1 MILSL
6 AVMIGLI
13 ALYFVLSSIQPL
25 TEGSVMTAEEWQRLE
40 DETLVLLQ
48 KRDRVFAE
56 IRELD
61 FEAALNKVDLD
72 DFTVLKR
79 RYEDEALDI
88 MDQLQVAFETY
99 GSRIDDDIDAIVE
112 AARLRRKAAVEQS
125 EIPDAVTE
133 IVVATVPDAAATE
146 PDAAATEP
154 DATTENVSVDDSS
167 LDEVSSGKEPS
178 QSKIAMSQIGIGGS
192 VNPAGL
198 NTSMYKCKTCDAFL
212 PRDARFCDHCGAE
225 QLVLCASCGFEN
237 RVDARFCRSCGDAL
251 ESNV

>member
-13 ALYFVLSSIQPL
+13 ALYFVLSSVQPL

-48 KRDRVFAE
+48 RRDRVFAE

-61 FEAALNKVDLD
+61 FEAALNKVDID

-79 RYEDEALDI
+79 RYEDEALEI

-99 GSRIDDDIDAIVE
+99 GSRIDDDIEAIVE
-112 AARLRRKAAVEQS
+112 AARQRRKAASEKTEVAEVAIENGTVESARKGEAPSVKAQS
-125 EIPDAVTE
+125 QPETAISEDG
-133 IVVATVPDAAATE
+133 
-146 PDAAATEP
+146 
-154 DATTENVSVDDSS
+154 
-167 LDEVSSGKEPS
+167 SSGV
-178 QSKIAMSQIGIGGS
+178 ANAAGI
-192 VNPAGL
+192 
-198 NTSMYKCKTCDAFL
+198 TKQTYQCRTCDASL

-225 QLVLCASCGFEN
+225 QLALCASCGFEN
-237 RVDARFCRSCGDAL
+237 RLDARFCRSCGDAL
-251 ESNV
+251 EPRV